1 MSIQDLA
8 KYGRNGDNMMMHV
21 SSGEVAGLDALARA
35 NGMGGLTTNPATGAP
50 EAFKLRDALPTIA
63 GIIGGMY
70 GGPMGA
76 AAASGVTKTVQ
87 TGDLEQGLMTA
98 MMSGA
103 GSALGGSLATAGQ
116 AGTQAAT
123 QAATQAG
130 TQAGTQAA
138 TQAATQAGT
147 QAGTQAATQTANQ
160 LAAQNA
166 TTSLAPDIISPME
179 IQAYA
184 DVPGMAD
191 YAMPAYTQGGTQAL
205 TPASF
210 GQKYSDMA
218 TGFKNVFSDPAKTNE
233 FIKGNVGTMG
243 IGMAGMGGQA
253 SIENTLAAEQAQ
265 KDKEAQDRE
274 SGRASWQNIADTY
287 ARYGKAPTDRLRSFA
302 APYGVQFASA
312 GGPIGFKEGK
322 KVPPADEEARK
333 AEVMGMYREQTAQE
347 PAYTRIP
354 VEVLDY
360 FGVADPFRTRRAEKE
375 LYGEQG
381 VDRRAAGG
389 YLEGGIASLKGDGMS
404 DSVPAKIDGSQ
415 PAALSTGEYVIPA
428 DVVSHLGN
436 GSSDDG
442 AVRLDEMLDRV
453 RVARTG
459 TEKQAPQIKPE
470 KYLPA

>member
-21 SSGEVAGLDALARA
+21 SSDEVAGLDALARA
-35 NGMGGLTTNPATGAP
+35 NGTRLTTNPVTGAP
-50 EAFKLRDALPTIA
+50 EAFSLKDALPTIA
-63 GIIGGMY
+63 GVLGGMY

-76 AAASGVTKTVQ
+76 AAASGVTKTAQ

-103 GSALGGSLATAGQ
+103 GSALGGSLAAEGAGAAGSTAVDTAADFAAADAAQLAQQGLGSGQIANTLTAGPGGLDAFTASEVGNL
-116 AGTQAAT
+116 AGSGVGQGAI
-123 QAATQAG
+123 
-130 TQAGTQAA
+130 
-138 TQAATQAGT
+138 
-147 QAGTQAATQTANQ
+147 
-160 LAAQNA
+160 AQNLGA
-166 TTSLAPDIISPME
+166 SGTLAP
-179 IQAYA
+179 QA
-184 DVPGMAD
+184 PI
-191 YAMPAYTQGGTQAL
+191 YTQGGTEAL
-205 TPASF
+205 TAPSF
-210 GQKYSDMA
+210 TQKYSDMA
-218 TGFKNVFSDPAKTNE
+218 SGFKNVFEDPAKTNE
-233 FIKGNVGTMG
+233 FLKGNTGTMA

-253 SIENTLAAEQAQ
+253 SIENTLAAEQAK

-287 ARYGKAPTDRLRSFA
+287 AKYGKTPTDRLRSFA
-302 APYGVQFASA
+302 SPYGVQFASA
-312 GGPIGFKEGK
+312 GGPVGFKEGK
-322 KVPPADEEARK
+322 RVPPADADARK
-333 AEVMGMYREQTAQE
+333 AEVMGMYREQTSQE

-375 LYGEQG
+375 LYGEQP

-453 RVARTG
+453 RLARTD
-459 TEKQAPQIKPE
+459 TKKQAPQIDPE

>member
-1 MSIQDLA
+1 MSIQELA

-21 SSGEVAGLDALARA
+21 SDREVAGLDALARA
-35 NGMGGLTTNPATGAP
+35 NGTQLTRNPVTGAP
-50 EAFKLRDALPTIA
+50 EAFSLNDALPTIA

-76 AAASGVTKTVQ
+76 AAASGVTKTAQ
-87 TGDLEQGLMTA
+87 TGSLEQGLMA
-98 MMSGA
+98 AGMSYAGGA
-103 GSALGGSLATAGQ
+103 LTDSLAN
-116 AGTQAAT
+116 AGTQAAA
-123 QAATQAG
+123 QG
-130 TQAGTQAA
+130 GTQAA
-138 TQAATQAGT
+138 
-147 QAGTQAATQTANQ
+147 NQ
-160 LAAQNA
+160 IAAQNA

-179 IQAYA
+179 IQAYS

-191 YAMPAYTQGGTQAL
+191 YGAPAYTLGGTQAL
-205 TPASF
+205 APTNIAS
-210 GQKYSDMA
+210 KYTDA
-218 TGFKNVFSDPAKTNE
+218 AKGFTNTFNDPTKANAFLKDN
-233 FIKGNVGTMG
+233 MG
-243 IGMAGMGGQA
+243 SVALGLGSMGGQA
-253 SIENTLAAEQAQ
+253 ALEAEAEGKDAMRKKEEEDRAAGA
-265 KDKEAQDRE
+265 
-274 SGRASWQNIADTY
+274 ASWQNIADTY
-287 ARYGKAPTDRLRSFA
+287 AKYGKTPTDKLRSFA
-302 APYGVQFASA
+302 GEYGVKFASS
-312 GGPIGFKEGK
+312 GGPIGFSGGK
-322 KVPPADEEARK
+322 QVPPADEETRK
-333 AEVMGMYREQTAQE
+333 AQVMGKYREQVSEE

-375 LYGEQG
+375 LYGEQP

-453 RVARTG
+453 RMARTG
-459 TEKQAPQIKPE
+459 TEDQAPQIDPE